1 MLNNLKIG
9 TRLAIGYALILAL
22 LAAMA
27 LTSYA
32 RISELSHEINL
43 TVQDRFPKVV
53 QANEVIG
60 AINVI
65 ARQLRNAYIFTGPEQ
80 DKSLATVAEQ
90 RKVITERLTTLE
102 KAITSEQG
110 VVLLDK
116 IKLARNNYVEH
127 QEQLIELIKADNRE
141 AAAALLQGN
150 LRSTQTAYIGAVN
163 ELIDYQIK
171 LMNESGE
178 AAAELSQQT
187 QLLLI
192 ALGGIAVTLT
202 LLIGF
207 LITRSITR
215 PLGEAVGAAK
225 KMAAGDFGF
234 TLENQHRDE
243 VGEMVRAVGAVQTS
257 VQAMAADTRL
267 LSLAA
272 VEGRLD
278 TRAEAGKHQGEFKSI
293 VSGVNDT
300 LDAVIGPLQ
309 VAADYVAR
317 IARGDIPAKISDSY
331 NGDFNLLKNNLNTC
345 IEAVNRLIADAR
357 QLSESAVAG
366 KLDTRADASMHQG
379 DFRSI
384 VTGVNDTLDAV
395 VSPIRDVQRVMAAME
410 QGDMTQSIT
419 TQYQGDFAALAAA
432 INNTIAKL
440 SDTIAQITTAAD
452 ALSNAAGQVSATA
465 QSLSQ
470 S

>member
-1 MLNNLKIG
+1 
-9 TRLAIGYALILAL
+9 
-22 LAAMA
+22 
-27 LTSYA
+27 
-32 RISELSHEINL
+32 
-43 TVQDRFPKVV
+43 
-53 QANEVIG
+53 
-60 AINVI
+60 
-65 ARQLRNAYIFTGPEQ
+65 
-80 DKSLATVAEQ
+80 
-90 RKVITERLTTLE
+90 
-102 KAITSEQG
+102 
-110 VVLLDK
+110 
-116 IKLARNNYVEH
+116 
-127 QEQLIELIKADNRE
+127 
-141 AAAALLQGN
+141 
-150 LRSTQTAYIGAVN
+150 
-163 ELIDYQIK
+163 IDYQIK

-470 S
+470 SSSEQAASVEETTASLEQMTASVAQNTENARVTDNMASKAAREAGEGGSAVGKTVEAMSSIADKIGIIDDIAYQTNLLALNAAIEAARAGPGGKQPHARGQKQRDGCLR